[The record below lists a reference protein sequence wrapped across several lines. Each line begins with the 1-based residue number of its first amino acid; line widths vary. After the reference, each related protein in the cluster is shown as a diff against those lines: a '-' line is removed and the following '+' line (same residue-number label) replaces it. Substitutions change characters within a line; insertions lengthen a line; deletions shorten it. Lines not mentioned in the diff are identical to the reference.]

1 MFVLELLNPRRVAA
15 QKLARMIAREQSA
28 RVSRGG
34 TPERVEAAA
43 PQARKYD
50 ALEALLDDELRK
62 YGMSL
67 G

>member
-1 MFVLELLNPRRVAA
+1 MLELLNPRRVAA
-15 QKLARMIAREQSA
+15 RKLARLIAQEQSS
-28 RVSRGG
+28 RISRGG
-34 TPERVEAAA
+34 TAERVEAAA

-50 ALEALLDDELRK
+50 TLEALLDDELRK